1 MDQQLQKSKLA
12 AVHNTTQLDSR
23 LVCAL
28 ERQLQKRENFW
39 ISLFMCQL
47 LTTIGN
53 SNVNPIKK
61 AKESIDNTK

>member
-1 MDQQLQKSKLA
+1 MAKMDQQLQKSKLA

-23 LVCAL
+23 FACAL

-47 LTTIGN
+47 LTN
-53 SNVNPIKK
+53 WQFKCQSHKK
-61 AKESIDNTK
+61 GKRIN